1 MRKVSEK
8 KRIGFLKGMSL
19 KGRLSLVLGTV
30 SFVTILVLC
39 YILVHSFEIN
49 MDRQIDDS
57 MAEKGMNAVAE
68 ISTTIDKLSS
78 VSDIVNDSISFVYES
93 KDRAGDAPEFSWKAV
108 DTDNKVLYS
117 SKMEPL
123 VLKSCIVDREIS
135 ASQYIA
141 ENTLLN
147 TLDAVVSTTPGITGL
162 GTLFEPN
169 AFIPGAGNYAPYL
182 SKKNA
187 EQKTVVNYPYEFYKE
202 KAYYL
207 DAKEGKDYI
216 TDIYEDTEQGI
227 SVLSIIS
234 PIMYKNEFKGVSI
247 VDINA
252 EALIDIQK
260 KDAEFPTMFSEII
273 SKDDIIHSRTEEN
286 GKNLSEVLTEK
297 AYSSVKTRMQD
308 GKGFSLKIVGKNGKE
323 EREFYEPIDI
333 KGNIWWFRISMT
345 EADYD
350 HAVDRMVVMAITL
363 GLLTVAIV
371 ITATV
376 FYLNKSL
383 KPLSMVVK
391 SGKKLAEGDFDIE
404 MSYGYQDEIG
414 SLIAAMQEVVDRVR
428 HIISDLTAK
437 LGELSRGNFAIS
449 RENEE
454 YYIGAYSPLLSVLSK
469 ITTDLS
475 HTMAEI
481 QASALKVNGS
491 AEQVSSAAQG
501 LSHGA
506 VEQAS
511 SIQELSAT
519 MSEISTK
526 IRETAGTA
534 QEASHLSTET
544 GKAVI
549 LSNNKMKEM
558 SGAMAEITEKSNEI
572 NKIIKTIDDI
582 AFQTNILSL
591 NAAIEAARAGAAG
604 KGFAVVADEVGNLA
618 QKSAKAA
625 QNTATLIEE
634 TIEAVEKG
642 AKITEETAESL
653 GTVSQHTVKINS
665 YIEDITSASEK
676 EADGISQLSQGIDRI
691 SSVVQRNSATAQ
703 ESAAA
708 SEELSGQANV
718 LNDLV
723 ERFRLKEEEGFSS
736 SSAAV
741 TSASKTAEEAE
752 KVPAAEKKEAE
763 KVPAVEKKETV
774 KVPVAEK
781 KEAVK
786 APEVEKKEAVKAPA
800 AEKKEAVK
808 SPVAEKKEAVKAP
821 AAEKKETV
829 KAPVAGK
836 KEAVKAPAVEKKEA
850 VKAPVA
856 EKKETASKKAP
867 HELEES
873 GPLVDI
879 SGMDG
884 MDLSQIPI
892 PGDAHYEEKPKKTDP
907 VKEFKRIRNTEYM
920 KPKAMDTHKKQTTQ
934 TANNTS
940 FLGFDNDKY

>member
-8 KRIGFLKGMSL
+8 KKLGFLKRMSL
-19 KGRLSLVLGTV
+19 KGRLSLVLGMV
-30 SFVTILVLC
+30 SFITILVLC
-39 YILVHSFEIN
+39 YILVHSFEID
-49 MDRQIDDS
+49 MDRQINDS
-57 MAEKGMNAVAE
+57 MAEKGMNAAAE
-68 ISTTIDKLSS
+68 ISTTVDKLSS
-78 VSDIVNDSISFVYES
+78 VSGIVNDSISFVFDS
-93 KDRAGDAPEFSWKAV
+93 KDKVGEAPAFSWKAV
-108 DTDNKVLYS
+108 DTENKALRTS
-117 SKMEPL
+117 PMEPL
-123 VLKSCIVDREIS
+123 ILRSCIVDKEIS
-135 ASQYIA
+135 ASQYLA

-147 TLDAVVSTTPGITGL
+147 TLDAVVNSNPGISGL

-169 AFIPGAGNYAPYL
+169 VIIPGVTNYAPYL
-182 SKKNA
+182 SRKNA
-187 EQKTVVNYPYEFYKE
+187 EQKTVVNYPYDYYKE
-202 KAYYL
+202 KDYYL
-207 DAKEGKDYI
+207 SAKEGKDYI

-234 PIMYKNEFKGVSI
+234 PIMHENEFKGVSI

-260 KDAEFPTMFSEII
+260 KDDEFPTMFSEII
-273 SKDDIIHSRTEEN
+273 SKDDVIHTRTEEN

-297 AYSSVKTRMQD
+297 AYSSIKTLMQE
-308 GKGFSLKIVGKNGKE
+308 GKRFSLKIVAKNGKE

-333 KGNIWWFRISMT
+333 KGNTWWFRISMT
-345 EADYD
+345 EVDYD
-350 HAVDRMVVMAITL
+350 HAVDRMVMMATIL
-363 GLLTVAIV
+363 GLITVAIV
-371 ITATV
+371 IIATV

-404 MSYGYQDEIG
+404 MSYAYQDEIG
-414 SLIAAMQEVVDRVR
+414 SLITAMQEVVDRVR
-428 HIISDLTAK
+428 RIISDLTAK

-449 RENEE
+449 EENEE
-454 YYIGAYSPLLSVLSK
+454 YYTGAYLPLLTALSE

-475 HTMAEI
+475 RTMAEI
-481 QASALKVNGS
+481 QSSALKVNGS
-491 AEQVSSAAQG
+491 ADQVSAAAQG

-511 SIQELSAT
+511 SIQQLSAT

-526 IRETAGTA
+526 IKETAGTA

-544 GKAVI
+544 GKAVV
-549 LSNNKMKEM
+549 LSNSKMKEM

-665 YIEDITSASEK
+665 YIQDITTASEG
-676 EADGISQLSQGIDRI
+676 EADGISQLSQGLDRI
-691 SSVVQRNSATAQ
+691 SSVVQRNSATSE

-708 SEELSGQANV
+708 SEELSGQAKV

-723 ERFRLKEEEGFSS
+723 ARFHLKAEESS
-736 SSAAV
+736 SQPSRG
-741 TSASKTAEEAE
+741 EEQKA
-752 KVPAAEKKEAE
+752 PNS
-763 KVPAVEKKETV
+763 PAVEKKEEP
-774 KVPVAEK
+774 KEAKAPIAEK
-781 KEAVK
+781 KEEQK
-786 APEVEKKEAVKAPA
+786 APEALIVEKKEVPKAPEAPISEKKEVPKA
-800 AEKKEAVK
+800 AVTEKKEAPK
-808 SPVAEKKEAVKAP
+808 EPVTKKKEERKAP
-821 AAEKKETV
+821 
-829 KAPVAGK
+829 
-836 KEAVKAPAVEKKEA
+836 KAPAVEKKE
-850 VKAPVA
+850 
-856 EKKETASKKAP
+856 ETAEA
-867 HELEES
+867 LI
-873 GPLVDI
+873 DI

-892 PGDAHYEEKPKKTDP
+892 PGDEEKPVKK
-907 VKEFKRIRNTEYM
+907 VKLERKSARVQNT
-920 KPKAMDTHKKQTTQ
+920 KQSKSTSKYTGKGYDS
-934 TANNTS
+934 S